1 VAVSNRSGLH
11 DRVRI
16 IPEGVQIRPFAD
28 GNGTTPNIW
37 HYADVSHV
45 LRIIGNP
52 PV

>member
-1 VAVSNRSGLH
+1 VAVSNRLGLH
-11 DRVRI
+11 DQVRI

-28 GNGTTPNIW
+28 GNGTTPNTW
-37 HYADVSHV
+37 YYADFSDV